1 MPAAIITVLLYIVIF
16 LFGIVI
22 GSFLNVCIY
31 RIPAKE
37 SLIPSSHCM
46 SCGHR
51 LHWYDLF
58 PLFSYMLL
66 KGRCRYCGVKI
77 SPQYPLVE
85 LCNGVLYVTVFMA
98 GGYTVLSVLYCLMAS
113 ALLVIS
119 VIDERTFEIPPELNA
134 FLLVVGILVCIVDR
148 SHLTD
153 HLIGLVCVS
162 AALYLLY
169 LASGGAAIGGGDIKL
184 MASAGLILGWQ
195 KILLAFFA
203 GCILG
208 SVIHVIRIRVTK
220 AGHTLAMG
228 PYLSMGIYITAL
240 WGDAAIKWYFG
251 LLT

>member
-1 MPAAIITVLLYIVIF
+1 MPAVITVLLYIVIF

-37 SLIPSSHCM
+37 SLIPNSHCM
-46 SCGHR
+46 NCGHR
-51 LHWYDLF
+51 LRWYDLF

-66 KGRCRYCGVKI
+66 KGRCRYCGVKL

-85 LCNGVLYVTVFMA
+85 LCNGILYVTAFMA
-98 GGYTVLSVLYCLMAS
+98 GGYTVISVLYCLMAS

-119 VIDERTFEIPPELNA
+119 VIDERTFEIPPQLNV
-134 FLLVVGILVCIVDR
+134 FLLAVGILVCIADR
-148 SHLTD
+148 SHLID

-169 LASGGAAIGGGDIKL
+169 MVSNGAAIGGGDIKL

-208 SVIHVIRIRVTK
+208 SVIHMIRIRVTK
-220 AGHTLAMG
+220 AGRTLAMG
-228 PYLSMGIYITAL
+228 PYLAMGIYLAAL
-240 WGDAAIKWYFG
+240 WGDAAIAWYFG